1 MSDYGPRAVDLS
13 DFSRRPAVPPPPLV
27 RPEATQAATASS
39 APKPAKM
46 VTPRRRGKHE
56 AEAES
61 AGAKVQFVV
70 HLPAEMHHWLRE
82 RAVELGWP
90 KREVILD
97 AFVAHREA
105 LTPHA
110 SDAERRRA
118 AGLPPR
124 TPPRRREVSGVPSN
138 VYMDRAEAE
147 VLDRHAKELGMSRSQ
162 MVTELL
168 VRASTPPAPAPPTK
182 RAAARRPRT

>member
-1 MSDYGPRAVDLS
+1 MTDYTPKAVDLS

-27 RPEATQAATASS
+27 AKPEAVQAP
-39 APKPAKM
+39 APGGPRPAKA
-46 VTPRRRGKHE
+46 PARRRAKQE
-56 AEAES
+56 AEAAEPT
-61 AGAKVQFVV
+61 GAKVQFVV
-70 HLPAEMHHWLRE
+70 HLPAETHQWLRQ
-82 RAVELGWP
+82 RAAELGWP

-97 AFVAHREA
+97 AFVTHREA

-168 VRASTPPAPAPPTK
+168 VRAAAPPAAPAK
-182 RAAARRPRT
+182 RAGARRPRHDA